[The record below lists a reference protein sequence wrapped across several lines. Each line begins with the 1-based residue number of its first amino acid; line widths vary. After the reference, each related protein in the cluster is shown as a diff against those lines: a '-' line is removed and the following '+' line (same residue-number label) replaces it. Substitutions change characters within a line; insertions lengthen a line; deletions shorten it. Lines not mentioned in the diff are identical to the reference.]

1 MDSDNYKLTIIKLL
15 DKIYYDSN
23 INLNNNITDI
33 KILPD
38 VSSKKSSKKS
48 NKKTS
53 NKSSKKTSNNAI
65 NKPIISDNI
74 NDILEKNKLYTK
86 ISDKI
91 NTIRALVDIDI
102 NLFIENSNDTN
113 TTTNQIKSTD
123 ILKILEYDK
132 IKNNETLSN
141 ILLHYKTLSKK
152 LGHIVYDAYR
162 RSDFNILLSNIPNN
176 AIPISKLNNI
186 NNIHNT
192 NTSTSTS
199 TENAVDNNIN
209 DNINNDIYNDIVDSH
224 VIFDTLEHYSGIDTI
239 SKVIKVSPSAYLAK
253 FKLYNDSKKLCKLI
267 DGKMIGSN
275 IIRADL
281 LDSAI
286 NEQSEENE
294 LCLKQSIDTF
304 EIIDKESIESI
315 EVSKTEEIIKNNTE
329 EIVTKEV
336 KNEEVTSE
344 VKTEEIVTKEV
355 TKEVTEEV
363 KTEEVKTEV
372 KDSNPRVDIFDSI
385 ERELNPTVTHDN
397 LLIVDIAQGIYNKIC
412 SFFRRN

>member
-33 KILPD
+33 KILPN
-38 VSSKKSSKKS
+38 VSSKKTSK
-48 NKKTS
+48 
-53 NKSSKKTSNNAI
+53 KSSKKTSNNTI

-102 NLFIENSNDTN
+102 NLFIENSNDTT

-132 IKNNETLSN
+132 IKNNETVSN

-162 RSDFNILLSNIPNN
+162 RSDFNILLTNIPNN

-186 NNIHNT
+186 NNINNT
-192 NTSTSTS
+192 ITSTS
-199 TENAVDNNIN
+199 TEKDVDINN
-209 DNINNDIYNDIVDSH
+209 NINNDIVDAH

-281 LDSAI
+281 LDSSI

-294 LCLKQSIDTF
+294 LCLKQSINTF
-304 EIIDKESIESI
+304 EIIDKESIEISN
-315 EVSKTEEIIKNNTE
+315 TEEVIKNNTE

-336 KNEEVTSE
+336 TS
-344 VKTEEIVTKEV
+344 
-355 TKEVTEEV
+355 EV

-372 KDSNPRVDIFDSI
+372 KVNNPRVDIFDSI
-385 ERELNPTVTHDN
+385 EREINPTVTHDN